1 MITFIFGIITGIIIC
16 IFIIIIDIWLYRQN
30 IGMNRVRGIIKQ
42 QLAVKSEILK
52 PKTQKE
58 QDIFNLINDNEK
70 RGKDTPLSEIYE

>member
-1 MITFIFGIITGIIIC
+1 
-16 IFIIIIDIWLYRQN
+16 
-30 IGMNRVRGIIKQ
+30 MNRVRGIIKQ